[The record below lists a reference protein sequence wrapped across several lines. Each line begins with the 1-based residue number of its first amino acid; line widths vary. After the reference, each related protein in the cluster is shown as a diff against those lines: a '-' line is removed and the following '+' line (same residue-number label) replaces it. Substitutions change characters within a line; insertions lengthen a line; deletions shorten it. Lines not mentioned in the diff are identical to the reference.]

1 MANGDIVVPVLSI
14 DQAAE
19 HCLRIRA
26 KMAEEQS
33 ATPIEYEPRPLE
45 WRVTGHELRAP
56 RELQDAAASLQ
67 KLVEDEDGI
76 IDALA
81 NDPAAMYQALMASIV
96 ECREAL
102 ESIEVMARGRLQ
114 VEAVSYR
121 EQLESI
127 LALGV
132 PLEA

>member
-1 MANGDIVVPVLSI
+1 MANGDIVVPVLSL

-19 HCLRIRA
+19 HCLRVRA
-26 KMAEEQS
+26 KMAKKQS
-33 ATPIEYEPRPLE
+33 AAPVEHEPRPLE
-45 WRVTGHELRAP
+45 WRVTGHELGAP

-67 KLVEDEDGI
+67 KLAEDEDGI

-81 NDPAAMYQALMASIV
+81 NDPAAMYQALMAAV
-96 ECREAL
+96 ATCREAL
-102 ESIEVMARGRLQ
+102 DSIEIMASGRLQ

-127 LALGV
+127 EALNV
-132 PLEA
+132 L